1 MATGQGRFAQTT
13 EEERELKRIKLNS
26 DKTLKANKGAA
37 KVFKEY
43 LAEKGESANFETF
56 DDVKLDEHLGHFYMD
71 LRKVDG
77 SFYKA
82 NSLEGIRHG
91 INRYLKNPPFNKKI
105 DIIKDPGF
113 TDSNTCFKAVLA
125 ETKRV
130 GKGDVEHYPIISESD
145 IQKLYTSMHLSI
157 TTPQG
162 LFNKVQFD
170 VRMFFCRRGN
180 ENMHGMTKNT
190 FQIFVDEKT
199 GRKYVKKVVDELT
212 KNHKFDKES
221 SSGIMPEVQDRRM
234 KYICN
239 ESETILFHE

>member
-1 MATGQGRFAQTT
+1 MASSCRFVQTT
-13 EEERELKRIKLNS
+13 DEERKNKRIKLNS
-26 DKTLKANKGAA
+26 ENTLQSNKGAA

-43 LAEKGESANFETF
+43 LQQKGESVDFEAF
-56 DDVKLDEHLGHFYMD
+56 DNVKLDECLGHFYMD

-77 SFYKA
+77 SHYKV

-91 INRYLKNPPFNKKI
+91 LNRHLKSPPFNKKY
-105 DIIKDPGF
+105 DIIKDPAF

-130 GKGDVEHYPIISESD
+130 GKGDVQHYPIISEPD

-157 TTPQG
+157 NTPQG

-190 FQIFVDEKT
+190 FKVFTDDKT

-212 KNHKFDKES
+212 KNHKIDKES
-221 SSGIMPEVQDRRM
+221 SSGIMPEVPGR
-234 KYICN
+234 
-239 ESETILFHE
+239 